1 MKNKKANQKTSKLKV
16 LKIIH
21 GYPPFYLAG
30 SEVYS
35 YDLCNSLSKH
45 TEVTVFTRIE
55 DEFRNPYEIER
66 KIENNV
72 QIIRVNKLGR
82 DYTFRSKYIDTK
94 IAEIFESYLI
104 EISPDIVHIG
114 HLSHLSVQIIDI
126 VKEYNIPIVFT
137 LHDFWMMC
145 IRGQLI
151 REDLSLCSG
160 PNIEK
165 CARCNEKYFLSISQ
179 AKKSVK
185 ECLKLLHN
193 VNKKVD
199 LFIAPS
205 NFLRDLYIRYGI
217 PEEKII
223 YMDYGF
229 DKDLFKKVKRTP
241 SEIIRFGFLGRI
253 IPVKG
258 IKILIEAF
266 NKLNSPKSE
275 LNIYG
280 ELPASFQYLKNYC
293 RNSAINFHGS
303 FNHEDVGKIFSN
315 IDVLIVPSIWYE
327 NSPLVIHEGFLAH
340 VPVITSN
347 LGGMA
352 ELVKDGVNGLL
363 FQLGNSDDLMEKMKK
378 FIDNPSLIEN
388 LSQSNT
394 KVRSIQEDV
403 EELLIIYNNLIEGK

>member
-1 MKNKKANQKTSKLKV
+1 MKNKKTNQKTSKLKV
-16 LKIIH
+16 LKVIH
-21 GYPPFYLAG
+21 GFPPFYMAG

-35 YDLCNSLSKH
+35 YILCNSLSKH

-72 QIIRVNKLGR
+72 QIIRVNKPSR
-82 DYTFRSKYIDTK
+82 DYTFKSKYIDLK
-94 IAEIFESYLI
+94 IADIFKSCLL

-114 HLSHLSVQIIDI
+114 HLSHLTVQIVNIA
-126 VKEYNIPIVFT
+126 KQYNIPIVFT

-151 REDLSLCSG
+151 REDLSLCTG

-165 CARCNEKYFLSISQ
+165 CAKCNKKYFLSSIQ
-179 AKKSVK
+179 AKEEVQK
-185 ECLKLLHN
+185 CLEILSN

-205 NFLRDLYIRYGI
+205 NFLREQYIRYGI
-217 PEEKII
+217 PGEKII

-229 DKDLFKKVKRTP
+229 DKDLFKMVKR
-241 SEIIRFGFLGRI
+241 SASQIIRFGFLGRI

-266 NKLNSPKSE
+266 NKLSSPKSE

-303 FNHEDVGKIFSN
+303 FNHEDIGKIFSN

-352 ELVKDGVNGLL
+352 ELVIDGVNGLL
-363 FQLGNSDDLMEKMKK
+363 FQPRNSDDLMEKMKK

-388 LSQSNT
+388 LSQNNT